1 MQINELNQKR
11 GIKLHI
17 VTGGAGFI
25 GSGFVYQLNLM
36 GIDDI
41 LIVDNLSC
49 TDKWKN
55 LVNLKYRDY
64 IHKNE
69 FLPRLEKGQ
78 FNNIE
83 SIVHMGAC
91 SSTTELDADYL
102 MTNNLQYSKALVRY
116 CVSRNARFINASSA
130 ATYGDGSLG
139 FADDHEQ
146 LPKLRPLNMYGYSKQ
161 LFDLWLQRKG
171 FLESTV
177 GIKFFNVYGPNE
189 YHKGNMQ
196 SVARKAFFQVRETGR
211 VKLFKSYHPDY
222 GHGEQKRDFVYLK
235 DCLKV
240 MAWFLEKKEINGIFN
255 LGRGQARS
263 WNDLTRS
270 VFSAMS
276 LKPEI
281 EYIEMPQELRGK
293 YQYYTRAPMDKL
305 EKAGCP
311 VKFHSLEDGV
321 QDYVQNYLMQEDPY
335 LSAC

>member
-1 MQINELNQKR
+1 M
-11 GIKLHI
+11 HI

-41 LIVDNLSC
+41 LIVDNLGC

-55 LVNLKYRDY
+55 LVNLKYSDY
-64 IHKNE
+64 VHKNE
-69 FLPRLEKGQ
+69 FLSRLENGQ
-78 FNNIE
+78 FKNIE
-83 SIVHMGAC
+83 SITHMGAC
-91 SSTTELDADYL
+91 SSTTEQDADYL
-102 MTNNLQYSKALVRY
+102 MTNNLQYSKALARY

-139 FADDHEQ
+139 FPDDHDQ
-146 LPKLRPLNMYGYSKQ
+146 LQQLKPLNMYGYSKQ

-171 FLESTV
+171 LLGSTV

-196 SVARKAFFQVRETGR
+196 SVVRKAYFQIRETGK

-240 MAWFLEKKEINGIFN
+240 MEWFLEKREINGIFN
-255 LGRGQARS
+255 LGKGEARS
-263 WNDLTRS
+263 WNDLTKS

-276 LKPEI
+276 LKPQI

-305 EKAGCP
+305 KKAGCP

-335 LSAC
+335 LSAS